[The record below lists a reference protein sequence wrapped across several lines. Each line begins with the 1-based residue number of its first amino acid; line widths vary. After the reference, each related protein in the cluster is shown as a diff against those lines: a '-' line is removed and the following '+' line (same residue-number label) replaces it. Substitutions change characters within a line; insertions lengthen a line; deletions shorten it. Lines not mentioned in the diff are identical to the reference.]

1 MTATQSLKLYQIASK
16 YFKNEN
22 DASAFISEIEAVV
35 DNKIDQ
41 KKDVLATK
49 EDIGNVRSEINKL
62 RTDIAESK
70 ANTIKWMFIFWIG
83 QIGALLGIIL
93 LFLKK

>member
-1 MTATQSLKLYQIASK
+1 MTATQSVRLYQIASK

-35 DNKIDQ
+35 DNKLDQ

-49 EDIGNVRSEINKL
+49 EDIGNVRRE
-62 RTDIAESK
+62 IAEAK
-70 ANTIKWMFIFWIG
+70 ADTIKWMFIFWIG